1 MLHGQRVALPV
12 AVGDGC
18 IHPQA
23 SGKRWGMGGRACR
36 LQVVLVLSTG
46 RGPRPAATGGSARLA
61 QHARWAR
68 GGRTARRVLAPPAP
82 ARGDPHIGQPQ
93 LAADQASG
101 ARRGED

>member
-1 MLHGQRVALPV
+1 M
-12 AVGDGC
+12 
-18 IHPQA
+18 HPQGR
-23 SGKRWGMGGRACR
+23 GKRWAKGGRACR

-68 GGRTARRVLAPPAP
+68 GGRPARRVLAPPAP
-82 ARGDPHIGQPQ
+82 ALGDPHTGQPQ